1 MIITGDT
8 HGTLDLETLRNYCYN
23 FDVRKEYIVILG
35 DVGVCF
41 HGGIKDE
48 MVREELERI
57 PSKWVLF
64 IDGNHENFE
73 ILNSYEVEEW
83 NGGKVHKISD
93 KLIHLMRGQVFEI
106 EGKKIFTF
114 GGGFSIDKE
123 YRIEGRSW
131 WKEEMPSKEEY
142 EEGLLNLEKVG
153 NKVDYIFTHTAPRE
167 ICKRMVRKMYSGEEE
182 LQDYLQGISETV
194 DFKKWYYGHWHFD
207 VDIDKKY
214 IGMYNRVK
222 KER

>member
-48 MVREELERI
+48 RVREELERI
-57 PSKWVLF
+57 PSKGVLF

-93 KLIHLMRGQVFEI
+93 KLIHLMRGQVYEI

-114 GGGFSIDKE
+114 GGGNSIDKQW
-123 YRIEGRSW
+123 RIEGRSW

-167 ICKRMVRKMYSGEEE
+167 ICKRMVKKMYSGEEE
-182 LQDYLQGISETV
+182 LQDYLQRISETV

-222 KER
+222 KEG

>member
-48 MVREELERI
+48 RVREELERI
-57 PSKWVLF
+57 PSKGVLF

-93 KLIHLMRGQVFEI
+93 KLIHLMRGQVYEI

-114 GGGFSIDKE
+114 GGGNSIDKQW
-123 YRIEGRSW
+123 RIEGTNRRRDDTRA
-131 WKEEMPSKEEY
+131 
-142 EEGLLNLEKVG
+142 
-153 NKVDYIFTHTAPRE
+153 NK
-167 ICKRMVRKMYSGEEE
+167 K
-182 LQDYLQGISETV
+182 L
-194 DFKKWYYGHWHFD
+194 
-207 VDIDKKY
+207 
-214 IGMYNRVK
+214 
-222 KER
+222 

>member
-1 MIITGDT
+1 
-8 HGTLDLETLRNYCYN
+8 
-23 FDVRKEYIVILG
+23 
-35 DVGVCF
+35 
-41 HGGIKDE
+41 

-57 PSKWVLF
+57 PSKEVLF

-93 KLIHLMRGQVFEI
+93 KLIHLMRGQVYEI

-114 GGGFSIDKE
+114 GGGNSIDKQW
-123 YRIEGRSW
+123 RIEGRSW
-131 WKEEMPSKEEY
+131 WREEMPSKEEY

-167 ICKRMVRKMYSGEEE
+167 ICKRMVKKMYSGEEE

-222 KER
+222 KEG

>member
-57 PSKWVLF
+57 PSKEVLF

-93 KLIHLMRGQVFEI
+93 KLIHLMRGQVYEI

-114 GGGFSIDKE
+114 GGGNSIDKQW
-123 YRIEGRSW
+123 RIEGRSW

-167 ICKRMVRKMYSGEEE
+167 ICKRMVKKMYSGEEE
-182 LQDYLQGISETV
+182 LQDYLQRISETV

>member
-48 MVREELERI
+48 RVREELERI
-57 PSKWVLF
+57 PSKGVLF
-64 IDGNHENFE
+64 IDGNHENFDL
-73 ILNSYEVEEW
+73 LNSYEVEEW

-93 KLIHLMRGQVFEI
+93 KLIHLMRGQVYEI

-114 GGGFSIDKE
+114 GGGNSIDKQW
-123 YRIEGRSW
+123 RIEGRSW

-167 ICKRMVRKMYSGEEE
+167 ICKRMVKKMYSGEEE
-182 LQDYLQGISETV
+182 LQDYLQRISETV

-222 KER
+222 KEG

>member
-48 MVREELERI
+48 RVREELERI
-57 PSKWVLF
+57 PSKGVLF

-106 EGKKIFTF
+106 DNKKIFTF
-114 GGGFSIDKE
+114 GGGNSIDKQW
-123 YRIEGRSW
+123 RIEGRSW

-167 ICKRMVRKMYSGEEE
+167 ICKRMVQKMYSGEEE
-182 LQDYLQGISETV
+182 LQDYLQRISETV

-222 KER
+222 KEE

>member
-57 PSKWVLF
+57 PSKEVLF

-93 KLIHLMRGQVFEI
+93 KLIHLMRGQVYEI

-114 GGGFSIDKE
+114 GGGNSIDKQW
-123 YRIEGRSW
+123 RIEGRSW
-131 WKEEMPSKEEY
+131 WREEMPSKEEY

-167 ICKRMVRKMYSGEEE
+167 ICKRMVKKMYSGEEE
-182 LQDYLQGISETV
+182 LQDYLQRISETV

-222 KER
+222 KEG

>member
-8 HGTLDLETLRNYCYN
+8 HGSLDLEKLKIYSQTHNTR
-23 FDVRKEYIVILG
+23 DEYIVILG

-41 HGGIKDE
+41 HGGYKDE
-48 MVREELERI
+48 MVRDELEKI
-57 PSKWVLF
+57 PSKGVLF

-73 ILNSYEVEEW
+73 LLNRYDVEEW

-93 KLIHLMRGQVFEI
+93 KIIHLMRGQVYEI

-142 EEGLLNLEKVG
+142 EEGIKNLERV
-153 NKVDYIFTHTAPRE
+153 NNEVDYIFTHTAPRFICERLVRE
-167 ICKRMVRKMYSGEEE
+167 IYEGEEA
-182 LQDYLQGISETV
+182 LQYYLAAISELV
-194 DFKKWYYGHWHFD
+194 AFKKWYYGHWHMD
-207 VDIDKKY
+207 REIGNY
-214 IGMYNRVK
+214 IGLYDIIVK
-222 KER
+222 EK

>member
-57 PSKWVLF
+57 PSKEVLF

-93 KLIHLMRGQVFEI
+93 KLIHLMRGQVYEI

-114 GGGFSIDKE
+114 GGGNSIDKQW
-123 YRIEGRSW
+123 RIEGRSW
-131 WKEEMPSKEEY
+131 WREEMPSKEEY

-167 ICKRMVRKMYSGEEE
+167 ICKRMVKKMYSGEEE
-182 LQDYLQGISETV
+182 LQDYLQRISETV

>member
-8 HGTLDLETLRNYCYN
+8 HGSLDLEKLKIYSQTHNTR
-23 FDVRKEYIVILG
+23 DEYIVILG

-41 HGGIKDE
+41 HGGYKDE
-48 MVREELERI
+48 MVRDELEKI
-57 PSKWVLF
+57 PSKGVLF

-73 ILNSYEVEEW
+73 LLNRYDVEEW

-93 KLIHLMRGQVFEI
+93 KIIHLMRGQVYEI

-142 EEGLLNLEKVG
+142 EEGIKNLERV
-153 NKVDYIFTHTAPRE
+153 NNEVDYIFTHTAPRFICERLVRE
-167 ICKRMVRKMYSGEEE
+167 IYEGEEA
-182 LQDYLQGISETV
+182 LQYYLAEISELV
-194 DFKKWYYGHWHFD
+194 AFKKWYYGHWHMD
-207 VDIDKKY
+207 REIGNY
-214 IGMYNRVK
+214 IGLYDIIVK
-222 KER
+222 EK